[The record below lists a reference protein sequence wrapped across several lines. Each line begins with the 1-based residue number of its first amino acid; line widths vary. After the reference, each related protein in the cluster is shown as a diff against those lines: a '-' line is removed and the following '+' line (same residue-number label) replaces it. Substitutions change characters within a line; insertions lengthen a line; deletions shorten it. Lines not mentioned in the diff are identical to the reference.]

1 MLTVN
6 CILGFALAHFEHHTY
21 HQMVELLGSA
31 NIKESIN
38 RAYLADRSEPVYGP
52 NGEKKKAYFVN

>member
-1 MLTVN
+1 
-6 CILGFALAHFEHHTY
+6 
-21 HQMVELLGSA
+21 MVELLGSA